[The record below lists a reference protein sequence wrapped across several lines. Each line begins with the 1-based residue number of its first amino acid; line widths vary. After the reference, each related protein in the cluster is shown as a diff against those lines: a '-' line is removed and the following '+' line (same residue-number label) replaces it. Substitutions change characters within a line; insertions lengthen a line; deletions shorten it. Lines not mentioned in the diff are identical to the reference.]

1 MTSKSTTADE
11 RVSVSADPRRP
22 AGLFGSA
29 FSIFIALLWGGLP
42 VSIKSSLKYGEPL
55 QIGWMRFALGGL
67 VTLVY
72 MVVRRESFSL
82 KPSEIRP
89 ILIVSLLFSVQL
101 VFMNVGQDLTSAG
114 HATAIGTTMPIWA
127 ATIAQIMIPS
137 ERLSRWQILA
147 IALSYAGVLAVVF
160 GDDAG
165 ASEGVSLLGDVLSLI
180 SAILLGLRIVL
191 ISNFAQNVSE
201 SKLMM
206 GQQVI
211 GTALFLVASYALE
224 SPAYTMASEFW
235 IALAYQG
242 LIIAGFGLPRERLA
256 GKEIPALN
264 DHLLLLRNARSRRHP
279 GLADSGRR
287 PGSRAFG
294 GYVRIC
300 KTALVGIGAFVYGGE
315 AYFKAMRRSPQPS

>member
-11 RVSVSADPRRP
+11 RVAVPTDLRRP

-67 VTLVY
+67 VTLAY

-82 KPSEIRP
+82 KRSEVRP

-101 VFMNVGQDLTSAG
+101 VFMNVGQDLTTAG

-137 ERLSRWQILA
+137 ERLSRWQVLA
-147 IALSYAGVLAVVF
+147 IALSYIGVLAVVL

-165 ASEGVSLLGDVLSLI
+165 TTEGVSLLGDILSLI

-211 GTALFLVASYALE
+211 GTVLFLIASYALE
-224 SPAYTMASEFW
+224 RPVYTLESEFW

-242 LIIAGFGLPRERLA
+242 LVIAGFGFLANAWLVKKYLPSTVTFFYFVMPVAGVTLSWLILGEDPGRGLLA
-256 GKEIPALN
+256 GM
-264 DHLLLLRNARSRRHP
+264 
-279 GLADSGRR
+279 
-287 PGSRAFG
+287 
-294 GYVRIC
+294 
-300 KTALVGIGAFVYGGE
+300 ALVGAGAFVYGGE
-315 AYFKAMRRSPQPS
+315 AYFKAMRQSRQDA

>member
-1 MTSKSTTADE
+1 
-11 RVSVSADPRRP
+11 
-22 AGLFGSA
+22 
-29 FSIFIALLWGGLP
+29 
-42 VSIKSSLKYGEPL
+42 
-55 QIGWMRFALGGL
+55 
-67 VTLVY
+67 
-72 MVVRRESFSL
+72 
-82 KPSEIRP
+82 
-89 ILIVSLLFSVQL
+89 
-101 VFMNVGQDLTSAG
+101 
-114 HATAIGTTMPIWA
+114 MPIWA

-165 ASEGVSLLGDVLSLI
+165 ASEGVSLLGDVLSLV

-242 LIIAGFGLPRERLA
+242 LVIAGFGFLANAWLVKKYLPSTITFFYFVMPVAGVTLA
-256 GKEIPALN
+256 WLILGE
-264 DHLLLLRNARSRRHP
+264 DP
-279 GLADSGRR
+279 GRGLIAGM
-287 PGSRAFG
+287 
-294 GYVRIC
+294 
-300 KTALVGIGAFVYGGE
+300 ALVGIGAFVYGGE
-315 AYFKAMRRSPQPS
+315 AYFKAMRRVTQPS

>member
-1 MTSKSTTADE
+1 MTQKVAEAQEPHAVPT
-11 RVSVSADPRRP
+11 DPRRP

-67 VTLVY
+67 VTLAY
-72 MVVRRESFSL
+72 MVIRRESFSL
-82 KPSEIRP
+82 KGSEVRP
-89 ILIVSLLFSVQL
+89 VLIVSLLFSVQL
-101 VFMNVGQDLTSAG
+101 VFMNVGQDLTTAG

-137 ERLSRWQILA
+137 ERMSRWQVLA

-160 GDDAG
+160 RDDAG
-165 ASEGVSLLGDVLSLI
+165 TTEGVSLLGDILSLI

-191 ISNFAQNVSE
+191 ISNYAQNVSE

-224 SPAYTMASEFW
+224 SPTYTLESEFW

-242 LIIAGFGLPRERLA
+242 LVIAGFGFLANAWLVKKYLPSTVTFFYFVMPVAGVTLSWLILGEDPGRGLLA
-256 GKEIPALN
+256 GM
-264 DHLLLLRNARSRRHP
+264 
-279 GLADSGRR
+279 
-287 PGSRAFG
+287 
-294 GYVRIC
+294 
-300 KTALVGIGAFVYGGE
+300 ALVGAGAFVYGGE
-315 AYFKAMRRSPQPS
+315 AYFKAMRQSRQDA

>member
-11 RVSVSADPRRP
+11 RVAVSADPRRP

-101 VFMNVGQDLTSAG
+101 VFMNVGQDLTTAG

-160 GDDAG
+160 VDT
-165 ASEGVSLLGDVLSLI
+165 SESTLRVSLCWATS
-180 SAILLGLRIVL
+180 S
-191 ISNFAQNVSE
+191 VS
-201 SKLMM
+201 SPPSCSDC
-206 GQQVI
+206 G
-211 GTALFLVASYALE
+211 SY
-224 SPAYTMASEFW
+224 
-235 IALAYQG
+235 
-242 LIIAGFGLPRERLA
+242 
-256 GKEIPALN
+256 
-264 DHLLLLRNARSRRHP
+264 
-279 GLADSGRR
+279 
-287 PGSRAFG
+287 
-294 GYVRIC
+294 
-300 KTALVGIGAFVYGGE
+300 
-315 AYFKAMRRSPQPS
+315 

>member
-11 RVSVSADPRRP
+11 RVAVSVDPRRP

-101 VFMNVGQDLTSAG
+101 VFMNVGQDLTTAG

-160 GDDAG
+160 VDT
-165 ASEGVSLLGDVLSLI
+165 SESTEGVTLLGDVLSLI

-224 SPAYTMASEFW
+224 RPVYTLETEFW

-242 LIIAGFGLPRERLA
+242 LVIAGFGFLANAWLVKKYLPSTVTFFYFVMPVA
-256 GKEIPALN
+256 GVTLSWLILGEDPGRG
-264 DHLLLLRNARSRRHP
+264 LLV
-279 GLADSGRR
+279 GM
-287 PGSRAFG
+287 
-294 GYVRIC
+294 
-300 KTALVGIGAFVYGGE
+300 ALVGVGAFVYGGE
-315 AYFKAMRRSPQPS
+315 AYFKAMRRSGEAV

>member
-11 RVSVSADPRRP
+11 RVAVSADPRRP

-72 MVVRRESFSL
+72 MVIRRESFSL

-101 VFMNVGQDLTSAG
+101 VFMNVGQDLTTAG

-160 GDDAG
+160 GDDTAN
-165 ASEGVSLLGDVLSLI
+165 AEGVSLLGDVLSLI

-206 GQQVI
+206 GQQII

-224 SPAYTMASEFW
+224 RPVYTLETEFW

-242 LIIAGFGLPRERLA
+242 LVIAGFGFLANAWLVKKYLPSTVTFFYFVMPVA
-256 GKEIPALN
+256 GVTLSWLILGEDPGRG
-264 DHLLLLRNARSRRHP
+264 LLV
-279 GLADSGRR
+279 GM
-287 PGSRAFG
+287 
-294 GYVRIC
+294 
-300 KTALVGIGAFVYGGE
+300 ALVGVGAFVYGGE
-315 AYFKAMRRSPQPS
+315 AYFKAMRRSG

>member
-1 MTSKSTTADE
+1 MAQKVTEAPEPRAVLT
-11 RVSVSADPRRP
+11 DPRRP

-67 VTLVY
+67 VTLIY
-72 MVVRRESFSL
+72 MIARRESFRL
-82 KPSEIRP
+82 RRSEVRP

-101 VFMNVGQDLTSAG
+101 VFMNVGQDLTTAG

-127 ATIAQIMIPS
+127 ATIAQLLIPS

-160 GDDAG
+160 GDDA
-165 ASEGVSLLGDVLSLI
+165 ATAEGVSVMGDILSLI
-180 SAILLGLRIVL
+180 SAVLLGLRIVL

-224 SPAYTMASEFW
+224 SPVYTLESEFW
-235 IALAYQG
+235 LALAYQG
-242 LIIAGFGLPRERLA
+242 LVIAGFGFLANAWLVKKYLPSTITFYYFVMPVAGVALA
-256 GKEIPALN
+256 WLILGE
-264 DHLLLLRNARSRRHP
+264 DP
-279 GLADSGRR
+279 GRGLIAGM
-287 PGSRAFG
+287 
-294 GYVRIC
+294 
-300 KTALVGIGAFVYGGE
+300 ALVGAGAFVYGAE
-315 AYFKAMRRSPQPS
+315 AYLRAMRSSRQAV

>member
-11 RVSVSADPRRP
+11 RVAVSADPRRP

-29 FSIFIALLWGGLP
+29 FAIFIALLWGGLP

-72 MVVRRESFSL
+72 MVIRRESFSL
-82 KPSEIRP
+82 KPSDIRP

-101 VFMNVGQDLTSAG
+101 VFMNVGQDLTTAG

-160 GDDAG
+160 GDDTAN
-165 ASEGVSLLGDVLSLI
+165 AEGVSLLGDVLSLI

-224 SPAYTMASEFW
+224 RPVYTLETEFW

-242 LIIAGFGLPRERLA
+242 LVIAGFGFLANAWLVKKYLPSTVTFFYFVMPVA
-256 GKEIPALN
+256 GVTLSWLILGEDPGRG
-264 DHLLLLRNARSRRHP
+264 LLV
-279 GLADSGRR
+279 GM
-287 PGSRAFG
+287 
-294 GYVRIC
+294 
-300 KTALVGIGAFVYGGE
+300 ALVGAGAFVYGGE
-315 AYFKAMRRSPQPS
+315 AYFKAMRRSGEAV

>member
-11 RVSVSADPRRP
+11 RVAVSADPRRP

-242 LIIAGFGLPRERLA
+242 LIIAGFGFLANAWLVKKYLPSTITFFYFVMPVAGVTLAWLILGEDPGRGLLA
-256 GKEIPALN
+256 GM
-264 DHLLLLRNARSRRHP
+264 
-279 GLADSGRR
+279 
-287 PGSRAFG
+287 
-294 GYVRIC
+294 
-300 KTALVGIGAFVYGGE
+300 ALVGIGAFVYGGE

>member
-1 MTSKSTTADE
+1 MTIEKS
-11 RVSVSADPRRP
+11 DPRRP

-72 MVVRRESFSL
+72 MLARRESFSL
-82 KPSEIRP
+82 KPSEIKP

-101 VFMNVGQDLTSAG
+101 VFMNVGQDLTTAG

-127 ATIAQIMIPS
+127 ATIAQILIPS

-160 GDDAG
+160 GDDA
-165 ASEGVSLLGDVLSLI
+165 ATEEAVSLLGDVLSLI

-224 SPAYTMASEFW
+224 SPTYTLEPEFW

-242 LIIAGFGLPRERLA
+242 LVIAGFGFLANAWLVKKYLPSTITFYYFVMPVAGVTLSWLILNEDPGRGLLA
-256 GKEIPALN
+256 GM
-264 DHLLLLRNARSRRHP
+264 
-279 GLADSGRR
+279 
-287 PGSRAFG
+287 
-294 GYVRIC
+294 
-300 KTALVGIGAFVYGGE
+300 ALVGIGAFVYGGE
-315 AYFKAMRRSPQPS
+315 AYFKAIRASRQVT